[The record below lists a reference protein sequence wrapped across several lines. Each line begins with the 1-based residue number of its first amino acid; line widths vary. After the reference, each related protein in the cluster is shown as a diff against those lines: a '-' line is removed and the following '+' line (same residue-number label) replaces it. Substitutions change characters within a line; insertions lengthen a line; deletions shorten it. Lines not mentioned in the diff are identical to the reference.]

1 MASTSRPETR
11 CPRSC
16 EDEDEIPQCTVIIV
30 TKSLSNWGRENVRKC
45 APSALKLQWS
55 QRYKHEVT
63 RYTWQVT
70 RVQKCDMTSYVPTVS
85 NCIIISIII
94 IYLKPVPLNT
104 LSKLN
109 CPTSVTPLHHI
120 YRQHAMARCK
130 VDVWGHPLMT
140 VSFRKEPWTIS
151 YCTINALKLAQ
162 TYSYFCCLY
171 WPILAKCLQISVP
184 ILMLPSLHTAC
195 WCLGGEW

>member
-1 MASTSRPETR
+1 MHR
-11 CPRSC
+11 
-16 EDEDEIPQCTVIIV
+16 D
-30 TKSLSNWGRENVRKC
+30 NWGRENVRKC

-140 VSFRKEPWTIS
+140 VSFRTEPWTIS

-195 WCLGGEW
+195 RCLGGEW